1 MYLPMQQRR
10 PMFSV
15 VIEEFTRRQREATM
29 NTQRDVEERRRSAD
43 HSTRD
48 RSGVERVHGLRQA
61 AMIGPGVAVKSRAR
75 ARPGSEQ
82 APVLAPLT
90 VLVGSALLVLAQLYL
105 AIPLAP
111 VISEVLGSGGSAAAA
126 ALGTSYA
133 LAYAVGFL
141 IFGPLSDRYGRK
153 LILVPGMAVFAVVTA
168 GLAAAASLPV
178 VALLRTVQG
187 LVAASFGPV
196 ALAYVAEVLPPRWRS
211 TGIGAMSTAF
221 LSAGILGQV
230 YAQAVANTL
239 GWRWVFGL
247 AAPACMIAAL
257 AMAMILIEPLRAG
270 ERVSLPQKY
279 RALGA
284 LAVRPELT
292 LLNAAS
298 FPVILS
304 FVGMYAALGPLL
316 RTQFRLDD
324 TGVLLVRLA
333 GLPALLLAPVA
344 GWLAGRYGATRVAV
358 VGFLIAAAGLAAEAI
373 SAAALWA
380 LVIASVIFALGVTT
394 IVPAI
399 IALVG
404 SRGGSSRAGALAING
419 LVVFAGAS
427 CGPLAAQLPISFTG
441 LMLSLAALLMIA
453 SGLVA
458 ISNRQKAK
466 SPV

>member
-1 MYLPMQQRR
+1 
-10 PMFSV
+10 
-15 VIEEFTRRQREATM
+15 M
-29 NTQRDVEERRRSAD
+29 NSQRDVQDRRRRSAD
-43 HSTRD
+43 HGTRD
-48 RSGVERVHGLRQA
+48 QSEVEPVHGLRQA
-61 AMIGPGVAVKSRAR
+61 AMIGTEVAMTSGAR

-82 APVLAPLT
+82 APVLAPLS

-111 VISEVLGSGGSAAAA
+111 VIGEALGSGGSAAAA
-126 ALGTSYA
+126 AVGTSYA
-133 LAYAVGFL
+133 LAYGVGFL

-153 LILVPGMAVFAVVTA
+153 RILVPGVAVFAVVTA
-168 GLAAAASLPV
+168 GLAAAASLPA
-178 VALLRTVQG
+178 VAVLRTLQG

-196 ALAYVAEVLPPRWRS
+196 ALAYVAEALPPRWRS

-230 YAQAVANTL
+230 YAQAVAETL

-257 AMAMILIEPLRAG
+257 LMAMILIEPRQTG
-270 ERVSLPQKY
+270 QPMSLSQKY

-284 LAVRPELT
+284 LVVRPELA

-316 RTQFRLDD
+316 QTQFRLDD

-358 VGFLIAAAGLAAEAI
+358 VGFLIAAAGLTAEAM
-373 SAAALWA
+373 SFADLWA
-380 LVIASVIFALGVTT
+380 LVIASVIFALGVAT

-427 CGPLAAQLPISFTG
+427 CGPLAAQLPISFAG
-441 LMLSLAALLMIA
+441 LMLFLAALLIIA

-458 ISNRQKAK
+458 ISNRPKADV
-466 SPV
+466 SV

>member
-1 MYLPMQQRR
+1 VTGIASQQ
-10 PMFSV
+10 M
-15 VIEEFTRRQREATM
+15 
-29 NTQRDVEERRRSAD
+29 
-43 HSTRD
+43 H
-48 RSGVERVHGLRQA
+48 L
-61 AMIGPGVAVKSRAR
+61 AR
-75 ARPGSEQ
+75 LGGEQ
-82 APVLAPLT
+82 APVLAPLS

-111 VISEVLGSGGSAAAA
+111 VIDEGFGSGGSAAAA

-133 LAYAVGFL
+133 LAYGVGFL

-153 LILVPGMAVFAVVTA
+153 LILVAGLAVFAVVTA
-168 GLAAAASLPV
+168 GLAAVASLPA
-178 VALLRTVQG
+178 VALLRTLQG

-196 ALAYVAEVLPPRWRS
+196 ALAYVAEALPPRWRS

-230 YAQAVANTL
+230 YAQAVAETL

-247 AAPACMIAAL
+247 AAPACMIAAFV
-257 AMAMILIEPLRAG
+257 MAMTLIEPQRTG
-270 ERVSLPQKY
+270 QPVSLSQKY

-316 RTQFRLDD
+316 QTQFRLDD

-344 GWLAGRYGATRVAV
+344 GWLAGRYGAPRVAV
-358 VGFLIAAAGLAAEAI
+358 MGFLIAAAGLTAEAI
-373 SAAALWA
+373 SVAALWA
-380 LVIASVIFALGVTT
+380 LVIASVIFALGVATT
-394 IVPAI
+394 VPAI

-427 CGPLAAQLPISFTG
+427 CGPLAAQLPISFAG

-458 ISNRQKAK
+458 ISNRPKGRCHRLETPAVARQTGQPSSAGACWPF
-466 SPV
+466 SERVALRGASR

>member
-1 MYLPMQQRR
+1 
-10 PMFSV
+10 
-15 VIEEFTRRQREATM
+15 
-29 NTQRDVEERRRSAD
+29 
-43 HSTRD
+43 
-48 RSGVERVHGLRQA
+48 
-61 AMIGPGVAVKSRAR
+61 
-75 ARPGSEQ
+75 
-82 APVLAPLT
+82 
-90 VLVGSALLVLAQLYL
+90 LLVLAQLYL

-111 VISEVLGSGGSAAAA
+111 VIGKVLGSGGSAAAA

-133 LAYAVGFL
+133 LAYGIGFL

-153 LILVPGMAVFAVVTA
+153 LILVPGVAVLAVVTA
-168 GLAAAASLPV
+168 GLAAAGSLPV

-196 ALAYVAEVLPPRWRS
+196 ALAFVAEALPPRWRS
-211 TGIGAMSTAF
+211 IGIGAMSTAF

-230 YAQAVANTL
+230 YAQAVAETL

-257 AMAMILIEPLRAG
+257 VMAMILIEPPRTLV
-270 ERVSLPQKY
+270 RVRLSQKY
-279 RALGA
+279 LALGA
-284 LAVRPELT
+284 LAARPELT

-316 RTQFRLDD
+316 QTQFRLDD

-333 GLPALLLAPVA
+333 GLPAMLLAPVA
-344 GWLAGRYGATRVAV
+344 GWLAGRFGATRVAV
-358 VGFLIAAAGLAAEAI
+358 TGFFLAAAALAAEAI
-373 SAAALWA
+373 SVDALWA
-380 LVIASVIFALGVTT
+380 LVIASMIFALGVAT

-399 IALVG
+399 IGLVG

-419 LVVFAGAS
+419 LVVFTGAS
-427 CGPLAAQLPISFTG
+427 CGPLAAQLPISFAG

-458 ISNRQKAK
+458 ISNRQKAE
-466 SPV
+466 SPSSTLPAAQQTGQHCGQRKPLSGAVELRDCRMSQR